1 MNTKGKITYS
11 SDDGKITRKDIVETS
26 RITEEYFGTDRDP
39 DQIPTTAK
47 NRDWIYGNVR
57 DYLNIIRSNGKIIG
71 YAFALPCNN
80 RLMEDFIKDKIS
92 EAELFERIKK
102 IKFDVLR
109 QFIFV
114 LQLLG
119 KNLEEMVWLLEDL

>member
-1 MNTKGKITYS
+1 
-11 SDDGKITRKDIVETS
+11 
-26 RITEEYFGTDRDP
+26 
-39 DQIPTTAK
+39 
-47 NRDWIYGNVR
+47 
-57 DYLNIIRSNGKIIG
+57 
-71 YAFALPCNN
+71 
-80 RLMEDFIKDKIS
+80 MEDFIKDKIS